1 MKRGKFFVIAGIVL
15 VLALLAFIA
24 MVLLRRPVDKAE
36 PAPVFVDRPAPAI
49 APAAAQAAAT
59 KAPGDAAAQKRLG
72 DAMLAA
78 RRFDEAAA
86 AYRASLAIDPNQST
100 AWSALGEAV
109 MQTTKSNSA
118 DLPAP
123 AAEAF
128 RKALALDPRDAR
140 ARFYFAMEKDLKG
153 QHDEA
158 VGDWLA
164 LLRDVPA
171 GSDADEAVRAALAA
185 SIKRNIA
192 LIRQAAD
199 EAGRAQPRYKSQ
211 P

>member
-1 MKRGKFFVIAGIVL
+1 
-15 VLALLAFIA
+15 
-24 MVLLRRPVDKAE
+24 
-36 PAPVFVDRPAPAI
+36 
-49 APAAAQAAAT
+49 
-59 KAPGDAAAQKRLG
+59 
-72 DAMLAA
+72 
-78 RRFDEAAA
+78 
-86 AYRASLAIDPNQST
+86 
-100 AWSALGEAV
+100 

-158 VGDWLA
+158 VGDWLE